1 MHQFAEFEMHLRF
14 DPGQRGLAQELRPGT
29 LAVAADRL
37 LQASLISIATGFFVP
52 AAGAVESDGP
62 PGTAFLARALER
74 LGKQVTILCPQ
85 AAAEAMRVCR
95 EYLQANFTIVPLTPG
110 TTVSDDVLDEGPCDV
125 FIGLEYPGRG
135 ADGACRNM
143 RGRDISEFV
152 PILDGVL
159 NAAKA
164 RGIYTIAVGDGG
176 NELGCGSAGARV
188 AFTPDGT
195 CIASVSDADT
205 VICAGISNWGAYAV
219 IAALSVLE
227 NTELL
232 PTAEEEYE
240 LLQELCRVG
249 VVDGCTHNCVP
260 TVDGMPADVCIG
272 FLRELNVLN
281 GQFLEQRKAAA
292 TSA

>member
-37 LQASLISIATGFFVP
+37 LQASRVTIATGFFVP
-52 AAGAVESDGP
+52 NAGAVESDGP
-62 PGTAFLARALER
+62 PGTAFLARALEK
-74 LGKQVTILCPQ
+74 LGKQVTILCP
-85 AAAEAMRVCR
+85 ATAAEAMRACK
-95 EYLQANFTIVPLTPG
+95 EHLQASFTVVPLDPGTIV
-110 TTVSDDVLDEGPCDV
+110 SEHILDEVPCDV
-125 FIGLEYPGRG
+125 FVGLEYPGQG
-135 ADGACRNM
+135 ADGTCRNM

-152 PILDGVL
+152 PILDTVL

-176 NELGCGSAGARV
+176 NELGCGSAGSRV
-188 AFTPDGT
+188 AFTPEGT
-195 CIASVSDADT
+195 CIASASDADT
-205 VICAGISNWGAYAV
+205 IICAGISNWGAYAV
-219 IAALSVLE
+219 VAALSVLE

-240 LLQELCRVG
+240 LLQEMCRVG

-260 TVDGMPADVCIG
+260 TVDGMEADVCIG
-272 FLRELNVLN
+272 FLRELNALTE
-281 GQFLEQRKAAA
+281 QFLDQKRAAA